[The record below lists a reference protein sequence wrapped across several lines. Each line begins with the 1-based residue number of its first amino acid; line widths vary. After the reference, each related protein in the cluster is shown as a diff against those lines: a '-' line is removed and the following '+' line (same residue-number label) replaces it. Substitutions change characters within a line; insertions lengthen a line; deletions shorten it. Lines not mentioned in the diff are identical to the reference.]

1 MRTVLILTLG
11 VVFFGCSD
19 DSRPVFGSGEW
30 RFHDVSLLNPTC
42 QVEDVARTIT
52 GEHGDESPSGGSLV
66 VKCRATKLDGGDLIF
81 NLRLEDD
88 GAADLVDI
96 RALRIPGV
104 YLTGTSPH
112 SALPSRCESVYF
124 EVSGAQYQAVCTTDE
139 PLEGECQLIGAT
151 LDEAASSISVEF
163 SCHAVPTLGGG
174 SSTCEV
180 SGGGTSAIATL
191 SFDGCSGF

>member
-11 VVFFGCSD
+11 VVFFGCSE

-30 RFHDVSLLNPTC
+30 RFHNLSLLDSTC
-42 QVEDVARTIT
+42 QVADVDRTVT

-66 VKCRATKLDGGDLIF
+66 VRCSATKLEGGDLLF

-96 RALRIPGV
+96 RALRIPAV
-104 YLTGTSPH
+104 YLSGTSPYE
-112 SALPSRCESVYF
+112 ALPNRCESVYF
-124 EVSGAQYQAVCTTDE
+124 EVSGAQYQAVCTTSE
-139 PLEGECQLIGAT
+139 PLEGECQLLGAT
-151 LDEAASSISVEF
+151 LDESASSIAVEF

-180 SGGGTSAIATL
+180 SGGGTSATATI